1 MNKRSKRARSGKVK
15 RSINIALLTIYV
27 LLGGFLLFLIFRH
40 NILAFRYLN
49 VMTAA
54 VVILV
59 ALASLLLIIYRK
71 AEKFT
76 IFFLTLAIL
85 MSSVSFLHCN
95 NLSALLVISILRQI
109 TQNTQ

>member
-71 AEKFT
+71 SRKVYN
-76 IFFLTLAIL
+76 FL
-85 MSSVSFLHCN
+85 F
-95 NLSALLVISILRQI
+95 
-109 TQNTQ
+109 

>member
-71 AEKFT
+71 AEKVLQFS
-76 IFFLTLAIL
+76 FLTLAIL
-85 MSSVSFLHCN
+85 MSSVSFF
-95 NLSALLVISILRQI
+95 ALQQFCRLY
-109 TQNTQ
+109 